1 MKLILDLIAT
11 LALLFIIFTNLYLWA
26 VIAGG

>member
-11 LALLFIIFTNLYLWA
+11 LALLLVIFANLYLWA

>member
-11 LALLFIIFTNLYLWA
+11 LALLLVIFANLDLWA

>member
-11 LALLFIIFTNLYLWA
+11 VALLLIIFANLFLWA

>member
-11 LALLFIIFTNLYLWA
+11 VALLFIIFANLYLWA